1 MRNSNMKNHAFGGK
15 AAPTGRCRGRVGC
28 AAAALFVAAS
38 ILVPN
43 LGTGGGCG
51 TTPIGAVAAGGG
63 NPAALQGVWRAQ
75 FVDPTFGAGTIEL
88 ILQNNGNF
96 SQETN
101 YALGARIYIYG
112 TWRVLP
118 DAAVLRLDTQG
129 GVPTE
134 QCSTVGCSPILYPG
148 ETHNYT
154 LSNNNATLTTHNINC
169 AADQCTYVYGK
180 AI

>member
-1 MRNSNMKNHAFGGK
+1 MCKVADKSQRIRKSAKSA
-15 AAPTGRCRGRVGC
+15 CRVARVRSVVL
-28 AAAALFVAAS
+28 ALFVAAS
-38 ILVPN
+38 ILLPN
-43 LGTGGGCG
+43 TAAGGGCG
-51 TTPIGAVAAGGG
+51 TTPIGGAGG

-75 FVDPTFGAGTIEL
+75 FVDPVWGAGTIEL
-88 ILQNNGNF
+88 ILQNNGSF

-101 YALGARIYIYG
+101 YALGARVYIYG

-129 GVPTE
+129 GVPSE

-154 LSNNNATLTTHNINC
+154 LSNGDNTLTTHNVNC
-169 AADQCTYVYGK
+169 SPDQCTYVYGR
-180 AI
+180 AV